1 MTMWVAWPSRRGWP
15 MWCRPQEI
23 PVSVWAPHASHSLS
37 EKQFPD
43 RQMEMITIFLYR
55 TVRQM
60 GSDKFDALCI
70 AL

>member
-1 MTMWVAWPSRRGWP
+1 MSTWVARPSRRGRP
-15 MWCRPQEI
+15 MWCGPQEI
-23 PVSVWAPHASHSLS
+23 PVSVWAPHVSHSLS

-43 RQMEMITIFLYR
+43 RQMEIITIFLYL

-60 GSDKFDALCI
+60 GSDKFDALRI